1 MQRFLRSFIPPSFLP
16 RTDARRRAR
25 ILVDTAF
32 IIVFIDL
39 VHAALYAFAYG
50 ISWHLV
56 IISLLIVASLTAPFI
71 LKLTASL
78 SIAGHAF
85 AFSMSA
91 AFISFA
97 VLEGGVTAP
106 ITPLFTLPPII
117 ALLTAGRKAAAFY
130 FVLIA
135 SSIVLLVVALHFG
148 WLRATEFSA
157 QWDSL
162 ISGVVIFAVV
172 FGCLAL
178 VVMFDNG
185 NRYSQR
191 LLEEEKATSEQKVI
205 DAIVRIREQQEEAQ
219 EREAE
224 TLRLAEEQKLYLEQS
239 ALLILESMQRFAFG
253 DLTARVEEGRTDDI
267 GQIFKGFNRSIA
279 SVEKLVQQVIHNVE
293 RTNTIAT
300 HISSASS
307 QMAATSEEQST
318 QIVQIAST
326 VEETARS
333 VRENAHHAVRVDTL
347 TRQTGEN
354 ALHGAE
360 VVRAAVS
367 KIEEIA
373 VVVSDAAKVVEALGN
388 SSTEIGEIVQVIEEI
403 ADQTNL
409 LALNAAIE
417 AARAGEQG
425 RGFAVVADEVR
436 KLAERTAQ
444 ATKQISQTIKLIQND
459 TQRAVSSMQKGDAGV
474 RDGLTLAQQAGEA
487 LGKIVGSA
495 QEVAIMVKNSAHV
508 MEEQS
513 SSVESVAKSIE
524 HISASAEETTMSL
537 GEIARSTEHLLGLT
551 DDLQNLVSQ
560 FEVGSIAPSKSLPLH
575 LK

>member
-1 MQRFLRSFIPPSFLP
+1 LGVAIIFIVGSLIAPVILR
-16 RTDARRRAR
+16 
-25 ILVDTAF
+25 V
-32 IIVFIDL
+32 
-39 VHAALYAFAYG
+39 
-50 ISWHLV
+50 
-56 IISLLIVASLTAPFI
+56 
-71 LKLTASL
+71 TASL
-78 SIAGHAF
+78 QIAGHVF
-85 AFSMSA
+85 AFIMSGV
-91 AFISFA
+91 FVSLF
-97 VLEGGVTAP
+97 VLEGGITAS
-106 ITPLFTLPPII
+106 ITPMLVLPPII
-117 ALLTAGRKAAAFY
+117 ALLTAGRKAAILH
-130 FVLIA
+130 FVLVAASIIA
-135 SSIVLLVVALHFG
+135 SVTATQFGLLKAIEFSPSWDSIV
-148 WLRATEFSA
+148 
-157 QWDSL
+157 
-162 ISGVVIFAVV
+162 SGVVIFAVV

-178 VVMFDNG
+178 MVMFDNG
-185 NRYSQR
+185 TQYSQR
-191 LLEEEKATSEQKVI
+191 LLEEEKATSEQNVI

-224 TLRLAEEQKLYLEQS
+224 TLRLAKEQKEYLEQS

-495 QEVAIMVKNSAHV
+495 QEVAVMVKNSAHV